1 MRAKAVRTRRSPAG
15 ELVGVLLV
23 VLVVAAAVAASGK
36 GRARTTPVGKVYFGN
51 PRNFY
56 SPAELE
62 AAKIFRV
69 IPEYQQLV
77 RDKVDPSDP
86 RYWSLMDK
94 ATNRF
99 IRALVNVSKKY
110 DYDLIGEKGFL
121 RGHRLE
127 SKVQN
132 ITLVVLDEIQGKPK
146 S

>member
-1 MRAKAVRTRRSPAG
+1 MRAKAVRTRLLGWPVA
-15 ELVGVLLV
+15 VLLV
-23 VLVVAAAVAASGK
+23 VLVAAAVAAPGSD
-36 GRARTTPVGKVYFGN
+36 RSRTTPVGKVYFGN

-56 SPAELE
+56 SPAGLE
-62 AAKIFRV
+62 AAKVFRV

-99 IRALVNVSKKY
+99 IRALVSVAKKY

-121 RGHRLE
+121 RGHKLE
-127 SKVQN
+127 SKVQD
-132 ITLVVLDEIQGKPK
+132 ITLVVLDEIQGKPE